1 MNVDRAIRVL
11 LKPTKEQADA
21 LHETMMQFTESFNA
35 VCRTGWEQHNGNAYT
50 LHRLTYRD
58 CKIALPNLVSDL
70 HIQARQKAAEAVKSA
85 IAREKSGLRT
95 GCPQSTLCPPRYNLH
110 TFTLDWKKGIVNL
123 ATTQGRV
130 KVVFTLPKYARYAVG
145 CPTATADLIYRKD
158 RFYLHVVISL
168 PDIEFVPNGKA
179 IGVDLGVTRP
189 AVSSDN
195 RFHGDKHMKEVI
207 KQIFRLRRDLQA
219 KGTKSAK
226 RQLRSLAGREQRFR
240 RDCDHVISSSIVRDI
255 DAGTTIVLENLTNI
269 RNRVKVY
276 HGEASRRLHSWSFA
290 QLRGFLEYKAE
301 ALGCQVVAVDPR
313 KTSQRCN
320 RCGYIYR
327 GNRKSQ
333 SEFLCRK
340 CGFHLNADL
349 QASRNIRD
357 KYLVGWGISPSDA
370 LLSTSVSSHST
381 SLGLGRDKLAAL
393 AVSG

>member
-1 MNVDRAIRVL
+1 M
-11 LKPTKEQADA
+11 K
-21 LHETMMQFTESFNA
+21 QFTESFNA
-35 VCRTGWEQHNGNAYT
+35 VCRTGWEQHNGNAYM

-58 CKIALPNLVSDL
+58 CKNALPSLVSDL

-85 IAREKSGLRT
+85 IAREKKGLKT
-95 GCPQSTLCPPRYNLH
+95 GCPQSMICPPRYNLH

-123 ATTQGRV
+123 ATTNGRV
-130 KVVFTLPKYARYAVG
+130 KIPFSVPQYAKYAVG
-145 CPTATADLIYRKD
+145 CDTATADLIYRKGM
-158 RFYLHVVISL
+158 FYLHVVISL
-168 PDIEFVPNGKA
+168 PDIEFVSNGKA

-195 RFHGDKHMKEVI
+195 RFHGDKHMKEVV
-207 KQIFRLRRDLQA
+207 KRIFRLRRDLQA
-219 KGTKSAK
+219 NGSKSAERHLK
-226 RQLRSLAGREQRFR
+226 SLAGREQRFR
-240 RDCDHVISSSIVRDI
+240 RDCDHVISSLIVSDI
-255 DAGTTIVLENLTNI
+255 ETGTTIVLENLTNI

-290 QLRGFLEYKAE
+290 QLKGFLEYKAE
-301 ALGCQVVAVDPR
+301 ALGCQVVTIDPR
-313 KTSQRCN
+313 KTSQRCS

-357 KYLVGWGISPSDA
+357 KYLVGWSTSPSDA
-370 LLSTSVSSHST
+370 PLSTGVSSHPS
-381 SLGLGRDKLAAL
+381 GLGRDKLAAK
-393 AVSG
+393 AASG

>member
-1 MNVDRAIRVL
+1 MDRTVRIL
-11 LKPTKEQADA
+11 IKPSKEQADA
-21 LHETMMQFTESFNA
+21 LHETIRQFTESFNA

-58 CKIALPNLVSDL
+58 CKTALPNLVSDL
-70 HIQARQKAAEAVKSA
+70 HIQARQKAAEAVKSS
-85 IAREKSGLRT
+85 IAREKKRLRT
-95 GCPQSTLCPPRYNLH
+95 GCPQSMLCPPRYNLH

-130 KVVFTLPKYARYAVG
+130 KVVFILPKYAKYAVG

-158 RFYLHVVISL
+158 RFYFHIVINL
-168 PDIEFVPNGKA
+168 PDIEFVPNGEA

-189 AVSSDN
+189 AASSDN
-195 RFHGDKHMKEVI
+195 RFHGDRHMKEVV
-207 KQIFRLRRDLQA
+207 KRIFRLRRDLQA

-226 RQLRSLAGREQRFR
+226 RHLRSLAGREQRFR

-255 DAGTTIVLENLTNI
+255 EPGTTIVLENLTNI
-269 RNRVKVY
+269 RNRVRVY
-276 HGEASRRLHSWSFA
+276 HGEASRRLHFWSFA
-290 QLRGFLEYKAE
+290 QLKGFLEYKAE
-301 ALGCQVVAVDPR
+301 ALGCQVVTIDPR
-313 KTSQRCN
+313 KTSQRCSQ
-320 RCGYIYR
+320 CGYIYR

-340 CGFHLNADL
+340 CSFHLNADL

-357 KYLVGWGISPSDA
+357 KYLVGWSISPPDA
-370 LLSTSVSSHST
+370 LPSTSVSSHPS
-381 SLGLGRDKLAAL
+381 GLGRDKLAAL